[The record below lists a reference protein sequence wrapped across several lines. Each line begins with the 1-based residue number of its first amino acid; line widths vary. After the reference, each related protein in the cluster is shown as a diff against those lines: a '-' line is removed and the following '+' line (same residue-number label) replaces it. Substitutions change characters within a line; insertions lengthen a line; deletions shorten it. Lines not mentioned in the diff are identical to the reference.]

1 MIDKEELIVLANE
14 FYTKLL
20 NLKND
25 FNRDT
30 MDLMIDLRDNI
41 QSEINAKDEFNVFN
55 VSNNSYYFIKQLKV
69 LYNIYIN
76 NIASIELELMAEL
89 KSLTKPLKLES
100 LIESVKDD

>member
-1 MIDKEELIVLANE
+1 MDKQEIIALANE

-25 FNRDT
+25 FNR
-30 MDLMIDLRDNI
+30 
-41 QSEINAKDEFNVFN
+41 
-55 VSNNSYYFIKQLKV
+55 IKQLKV